1 MIEPKFYVPS
11 EEFKKVLNEY
21 ALGSHK
27 AFRDTINSRLLDICI
42 KAYQNTKRA
51 LWPAIEA
58 RFGVIAYKVGRFI
71 KKTQTFKRFKKA
83 KMQFGNEN
91 TLAFNLVQ
99 ARYYKKHGKHMKK
112 ADASRAA
119 TKLVNAVK
127 RSIGFIASGWI
138 PAMITLTVNKSASTG
153 ETTKLNADK
162 LNREVRGQWKGFGRP
177 ALRIFNPSAEAGNT
191 TKAAEP
197 ITGPAVREAFAA
209 SQANMERILKRNLE
223 EAQKPF
229 NGRVIK

>member
-11 EEFKKVLNEY
+11 DEFKKVLNEY

-27 AFRDTINSRLLDICI
+27 AFRDTINSRLLDIVI
-42 KAYQNTKRA
+42 KSYMLTKRA

-58 RFGVIAYKVGRFI
+58 RFGVIAYKIGRFV
-71 KKTQTFKRFKKA
+71 KKTQTYKRFKRA

-99 ARYYKKHGKHMKK
+99 ARYKKKHGTHMKK

-138 PAMITLTVNKSASTG
+138 PAMITLTVNKSARTG
-153 ETTKLNADK
+153 ESTNLNADK
-162 LNREVRGQWKGFGRP
+162 MNREVRGQWKGFGRP
-177 ALRIFNPSAEAGNT
+177 ALNIFNPSATAGNT
-191 TKAAEP
+191 TKVAEP
-197 ITGPAVREAFAA
+197 IAGPAVQEAFAQ
-209 SQANMERILKRNLE
+209 SQAGMERILKRNLE
-223 EAQKPF
+223 EAQRPF
-229 NGRVIK
+229 HGRVVR